1 MHRVTGTAGVWPD
14 VKGEEMMKAWTG
26 VLLATAGVGLAVG
39 TYLIARDP
47 ENREKIKKL
56 YARTKDTATN
66 KLPKAYR
73 NARTAVNE
81 AFAETSGPEL
91 SEIH

>member
-1 MHRVTGTAGVWPD
+1 
-14 VKGEEMMKAWTG
+14 MKTWTG
-26 VLLATAGVGLAVG
+26 VLLATAGVGLGVG
-39 TYLIARDP
+39 AYLIARDP
-47 ENREKIKKL
+47 ENREKIRNF
-56 YARTKDTATN
+56 YARSKDTATN

-73 NARTAVNE
+73 NARAAVNE